1 MRLKRIWSPLTP
13 GAEAFQ
19 PTSPATLFTVACTFR
34 LFNFFLSSEIAQ
46 PGVSSDADEIDGG
59 GDYVAAW
66 KINIEVSPRVFIYLY
81 RYHLFARVIISPRQT
96 VIQHQRIIPLT
107 FPLKPPTSPGYSE
120 SPGACEIFG
129 TSYHLGLKREKVNF
143 SSTLLVCLFAS
154 LFVSS
159 FPQQTSAHS

>member
-34 LFNFFLSSEIAQ
+34 LFNFFLSSEIAR

-66 KINIEVSPRVFIYLY
+66 KINIEVSPSVFIYLY
-81 RYHLFARVIISPRQT
+81 RYLLFARVIISPRQT

-107 FPLKPPTSPGYSE
+107 LPLKPRPLLTIQS
-120 SPGACEIFG
+120 
-129 TSYHLGLKREKVNF
+129 
-143 SSTLLVCLFAS
+143 LLVLVKS
-154 LFVSS
+154 LGPPIILVVKEKK
-159 FPQQTSAHS
+159 